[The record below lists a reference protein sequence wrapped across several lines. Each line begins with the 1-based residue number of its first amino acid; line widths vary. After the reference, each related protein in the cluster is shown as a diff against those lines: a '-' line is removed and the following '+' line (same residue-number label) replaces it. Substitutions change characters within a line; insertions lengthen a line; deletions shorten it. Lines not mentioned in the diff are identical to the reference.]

1 MVKNKKGGR
10 SHKKMSSKDS
20 KSTERTTKLI
30 LPRVEDEMI
39 ASVTQQYGHG
49 HVNVM
54 CNDGVERLCV
64 IRKKFRG
71 RHKRDNQIILNSLIM
86 IGIRSYEVVAVG
98 KKPKCDLLYVYS
110 NEQKKELKRGGHVHA
125 CLLTKDGQADTD
137 VGGFDIREGGGGG
150 EIIPDVEEELDFDD
164 I

>member
-10 SHKKMSSKDS
+10 SHKKMSSKDNRS
-20 KSTERTTKLI
+20 SERTRKLV
-30 LPRVEDEMI
+30 LPRVEGELI
-39 ASVTQQYGHG
+39 ARVTQQYGHG
-49 HVNVM
+49 NVNVI

-71 RHKRDNQIILNSLIM
+71 RHKRDNQIVVHSLIM
-86 IGIRSYEVVAVG
+86 VGIRDYEVVAVG

-110 NEQKKELKRGGHVHA
+110 NEQKKELKRGGHIHS
-125 CLLTKDGQADTD
+125 CLLTQDSSADTNM
-137 VGGFDIREGGGGG
+137 GGFDIRESGST
-150 EIIPDVEEELDFDD
+150 EVQSVSEEEVHFDD

>member
-20 KSTERTTKLI
+20 KPTERTTKLV
-30 LPRVEDEMI
+30 LPSVEGEII

-49 HVNVM
+49 HVNVI

-71 RHKRDNQIILNSLIM
+71 RHKRDNQIILHSLIM
-86 IGIRSYEVVAVG
+86 VGIRSYEVVAVG

-110 NEQKKELKRGGHVHA
+110 NEQKKQLKRGGHIHT
-125 CLLTKDGQADTD
+125 CLLTQDNEADTNL
-137 VGGFDIREGGGGG
+137 GGFDIREGDAT
-150 EIIPDVEEELDFDD
+150 ESPPAAEEELNFDD

>member
-20 KSTERTTKLI
+20 KPTERTTKLV
-30 LPRVEDEMI
+30 LPSVEGEII

-49 HVNVM
+49 HVNVI

-71 RHKRDNQIILNSLIM
+71 RHKRDNQIILHSLIM
-86 IGIRSYEVVAVG
+86 VGIRSYEVVAVG

-110 NEQKKELKRGGHVHA
+110 NEQKKQLKRGGHIHR
-125 CLLTKDGQADTD
+125 CLLTQDNEADTNMS
-137 VGGFDIREGGGGG
+137 GFDIREGGT
-150 EIIPDVEEELDFDD
+150 ESAPAAEEEFDFDD

>member
-10 SHKKMSSKDS
+10 SHKKMSSKDN
-20 KSTERTTKLI
+20 KSSERTSKLI
-30 LPRVEDEMI
+30 LPRVEGEMI
-39 ASVTQQYGHG
+39 AAVIQQYGHG
-49 HVNVM
+49 NVNVI

-137 VGGFDIREGGGGG
+137 VGGFDIRDGGTTDA
-150 EIIPDVEEELDFDD
+150 PAPAEEEFEFDD

>member
-20 KSTERTTKLI
+20 KASERSSKLI
-30 LPRVEDEMI
+30 LPREEGEII
-39 ASVTQQYGHG
+39 ATVIQQYGHG

-71 RHKRDNQIILNSLIM
+71 RHKRDNQIVLNSLIM

-98 KKPKCDLLYVYS
+98 KKQKCDLLYVYS
-110 NEQKKELKRGGHVHA
+110 NEQKKQLKRGGHVHA
-125 CLLTKDGQADTD
+125 CLLTKDGQGESD
-137 VGGFDIREGGGGG
+137 VGGFDIRDGVTTDEPM
-150 EIIPDVEEELDFDD
+150 PDEENLNFDD

>member
-20 KSTERTTKLI
+20 KVSQTTGKLV
-30 LPRVEDEMI
+30 LPRVEGELI
-39 ASVTQQYGHG
+39 AAVTQQYGHG
-49 HVNVM
+49 NINVM
-54 CNDGVERLCV
+54 CNDGMERLCV

-71 RHKRDNQIILNSLIM
+71 RHKRDNQIILNSLI
-86 IGIRSYEVVAVG
+86 IVGVRGYEVVAVG

-110 NEQKKELKRGGHVHA
+110 ESQKKQLKQGGHIHA
-125 CLLTKDGQADTD
+125 CLLSQDKEVDT
-137 VGGFDIREGGGGG
+137 GGFDMTGLVGDATE
-150 EIIPDVEEELDFDD
+150 DVEAVKEVNFDD

>member
-20 KSTERTTKLI
+20 KASERTRKLV
-30 LPRVEDEMI
+30 LPHAEGELI
-39 ASVTQQYGHG
+39 AVVTQQYGHG
-49 HVNVM
+49 NVNVI

-71 RHKRDNQIILNSLIM
+71 RHKRDNQIVLHSLIM
-86 IGIRSYEVVAVG
+86 VGIRDYEVVAVG

-110 NEQKKELKRGGHVHA
+110 NDQKKELKRGGHIHS
-125 CLLTKDGQADTD
+125 CLLTQDNSADINT
-137 VGGFDIREGGGGG
+137 GGFDFRDFGSTE
-150 EIIPDVEEELDFDD
+150 VQSTSEEEIHFDD

>member
-20 KSTERTTKLI
+20 KASERTRKLV
-30 LPRVEDEMI
+30 LPKIEGELI

-49 HVNVM
+49 HVNVI
-54 CNDGVERLCV
+54 CNDGIERLCV

-71 RHKRDNQIILNSLIM
+71 RHKRDNQIVLHSLIM
-86 IGIRSYEVVAVG
+86 VGIRDYEVVAVG

-110 NEQKKELKRGGHVHA
+110 NDQKKELKRGGHIHS
-125 CLLTKDGQADTD
+125 CLLTSDESANANTD
-137 VGGFDIREGGGGG
+137 GFDIRDTGDTDVQSGSG
-150 EIIPDVEEELDFDD
+150 EEVNFDD

>member
-20 KSTERTTKLI
+20 KSSERSTKLI
-30 LPRVEDEMI
+30 LPREAGEMI
-39 ASVTQQYGHG
+39 ATVIQQYGHG

-71 RHKRDNQIILNSLIM
+71 RHKRDNQIVLNSLIM
-86 IGIRSYEVVAVG
+86 IGIRSYEVVAGG

-110 NEQKKELKRGGHVHA
+110 NEQKKQLKQGGHLHI
-125 CLLTKDGQADTD
+125 CLLTKDGESETD
-137 VGGFDIREGGGGG
+137 MGGFDIRDGVTSDVAT
-150 EIIPDVEEELDFDD
+150 PDEEELDFDD

>member
-20 KSTERTTKLI
+20 KVSQTTGKLV
-30 LPRVEDEMI
+30 LPRVEGELI
-39 ASVTQQYGHG
+39 AAVTQQYGHG
-49 HVNVM
+49 NINVI
-54 CNDGVERLCV
+54 CNDGMERLCV

-71 RHKRDNQIILNSLIM
+71 RHKRDNQIILNSLI
-86 IGIRSYEVVAVG
+86 IVGVRGYEVVAVG

-110 NEQKKELKRGGHVHA
+110 ESQKKQLKQGGHIHA
-125 CLLTKDGQADTD
+125 CLLSQDKEVDT
-137 VGGFDIREGGGGG
+137 GGFDMTGLVGDVTE
-150 EIIPDVEEELDFDD
+150 DVEDVKEVNFDD

>member
-10 SHKKMSSKDS
+10 SHKKMSSKDN
-20 KSTERTTKLI
+20 KSSERTSKLI
-30 LPRVEDEMI
+30 LPRVDGEMI
-39 ASVTQQYGHG
+39 AAVIQQYGHG

-86 IGIRSYEVVAVG
+86 IGTRSYEVVAVG

-110 NEQKKELKRGGHVHA
+110 NEQKKQLKRGGHVHA
-125 CLLTKDGQADTD
+125 CLLTKDGQTDTD
-137 VGGFDIREGGGGG
+137 MGGFDIRDGGTT
-150 EIIPDVEEELDFDD
+150 DVPPPAEEEIEFDD

>member
-20 KSTERTTKLI
+20 KATERTTKLV
-30 LPRVEDEMI
+30 LPSVEGEII
-39 ASVTQQYGHG
+39 ASVIQQYGHG
-49 HVNVM
+49 HVNVI

-71 RHKRDNQIILNSLIM
+71 RHKRDNQIILHSLIM
-86 IGIRSYEVVAVG
+86 VGIRSYEVVAVG

-110 NEQKKELKRGGHVHA
+110 NEQKKQLKRGGHIHT
-125 CLLTKDGQADTD
+125 CLLTQDNEADTNL
-137 VGGFDIREGGGGG
+137 GGFDIREGDAT
-150 EIIPDVEEELDFDD
+150 ESPPAAEEELNFDD